1 MLSLPV
7 CPVDVCPFARKISR
21 LDGAVGWLSHQLCG
35 RQEFDPPCP
44 VTKQQAMVLE
54 RAYGCIEDLPVISYA
69 GTAVLT
75 AAPARRLRFLDPP
88 IGPDEL
94 WILCNWARHFSQR
107 NVSWAVIGVGKRF
120 SLIRVL

>member
-35 RQEFDPPCP
+35 RQDFDPPCP

-75 AAPARRLRFLDPP
+75 AAPARRLRFVRCCL
-88 IGPDEL
+88 
-94 WILCNWARHFSQR
+94 FSNSCR
-107 NVSWAVIGVGKRF
+107 TLTWLMATSNRALPVVE
-120 SLIRVL
+120 